1 MTAISPH
8 AEMAPLDTVAMRGK
22 AHDFIRAG
30 DVLLRHGELKQHSTE
45 FSQNLWQLIDQIGQ
59 HAARRP
65 QEVVVI
71 VAMAGVAE
79 AQRRLGLIERP
90 GLQGEH
96 ERVKKLACSVL
107 ALCDHYET
115 LSGITMCL
123 VCDKPIADGDETVP
137 YDQLSPS
144 GGATRSGRMH
154 AACGNRA
161 RRSR

>member
-8 AEMAPLDTVAMRGK
+8 TEKAPLDTVALRGT

-30 DVLLRHGELKQHSTE
+30 DVLLRHEDLKQQSAE
-45 FSQNLWQLIDQIGQ
+45 FSRNLRQLIDQIGRL
-59 HAARRP
+59 AAPQP
-65 QEVVVI
+65 QEVVAV

-79 AQRRLGLIERP
+79 AQRRLDLIERP

-123 VCDKPIADGDETVP
+123 VCDKPIVDGNEIVP

-144 GGATRSGRMH
+144 GGATRSGRIH
-154 AACGNRA
+154 AACVNRA